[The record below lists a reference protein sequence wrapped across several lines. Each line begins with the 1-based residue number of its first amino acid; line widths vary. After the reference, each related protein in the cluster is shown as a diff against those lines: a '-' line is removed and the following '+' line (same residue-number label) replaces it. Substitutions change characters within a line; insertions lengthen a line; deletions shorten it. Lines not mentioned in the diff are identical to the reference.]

1 MDYNHKYIKYKK
13 KYIELKNQ
21 KLKYLMRQ
29 KNITG
34 GNISWATTEYIDSI
48 ISSKIPDQSR
58 CDLIQHIKA
67 NKNEGRHNDGIGFI
81 NIDGK
86 QYFLKYGDDLFNDFK
101 TGYQLS
107 KLRSEYPY
115 FLNVYSLL
123 ECDYV
128 SSNGKSKKGQVMVVD
143 KGSETIYNYLNRKS
157 KEYILNLIP
166 DLEAKVN
173 ELDEKIIKIIND
185 LTDDEKKLYDF
196 QLEKKDKK
204 KYDLIISEI
213 NELVKNFYLS
223 LSREIIQF
231 QTEFVPLF
239 LQNYKA
245 LIDSYM
251 IVDIFTLNKYN
262 NYISDKKSDNY
273 MVKTEPYVDNKT
285 HVNIKIGSTDIRINN
300 VCEWHDT
307 KEYCFL
313 YPVDFGS
320 GGNMDY
326 PELNKDL
333 LSYFLNQWIGYYS
346 RLTLYSDV
354 YNNNLES
361 GNILQLI
368 SDKIKFNFS
377 KFSSDNKITNLN
389 FKIIFDKYNLF
400 QIKILNPLYDYVNDL
415 IQKLYK
421 NFRPTELNM
430 LLKENP
436 LEINDFRFQMVTNKL
451 FNINTLEE
459 ASEILH
465 ILLNGSTVI
474 YDNEDKK
481 YKAGDNSIVFCEA
494 NGLPNVLQYFSEK
507 NVYKTFTII

>member
-1 MDYNHKYIKYKK
+1 MDYKHKYIKYKK
-13 KYIELKNQ
+13 KYLELNNIKS
-21 KLKYLMRQ
+21 KYLMQQ
-29 KNITG
+29 KIITG
-34 GNISWATTEYIDSI
+34 GNISWATAEYIDSI
-48 ISSKIPDQSR
+48 ISSKIPDKSR

-67 NKNEGRHNDGIGFI
+67 KKNEGRHNDGIGFI

-128 SSNGKSKKGQVMVVD
+128 PSNGKSKKGQVMVVD

-173 ELDEKIIKIIND
+173 KLDEKIIKIIND
-185 LTDDEKKLYDF
+185 LTDDEKKLFDF

-213 NELVKNFYLS
+213 NELVKKFYLS

-273 MVKTEPYVDNKT
+273 MVKTEPYVENKT
-285 HVNIKIGSTDIRINN
+285 HVNIKLGSTDIRINN
-300 VCEWHDT
+300 ICEWHNT

-326 PELNKDL
+326 PKLDKGL
-333 LSYFLNQWIGYYS
+333 LSYFLNEWISRYS
-346 RLTLYSDV
+346 RLEIYSDILK
-354 YNNNLES
+354 NNLES
-361 GNILQLI
+361 GNILFTDG
-368 SDKIKFNFS
+368 DKIKFNFS
-377 KFSSDNKITNLN
+377 KFSSDNEITNLN
-389 FKIIFDKYNLF
+389 LKLIFDKYNPF
-400 QIKILNPLYDYVNDL
+400 KIKIFNPLRIYVEGMESMIDDKKEL
-415 IQKLYK
+415 QMLLEK
-421 NFRPTELNM
+421 NP
-430 LLKENP
+430 LKEN
-436 LEINDFRFQMVTNKL
+436 DFRSFSKKL

-459 ASEILH
+459 ACEILQ

-474 YDNEDKK
+474 FDNYHQK
-481 YKAGDNSIVFCEA
+481 YRRYSSTIDFRNI
-494 NGLPNVLQYFSEK
+494 NGLPNVLGYFSEK